1 MKAFDMCK
9 QFDRF
14 GPFPALELPLCAS
27 CKDGNDSFPVIG
39 FEVVRIVDNMILLLL
54 VLHHQAC
61 WLGLAFIAD
70 LQAVN
75 IAVMEER
82 EREKVDQRLS
92 VSTPSAIDA
101 NIECPILVP
110 HPNPVVAI

>member
-1 MKAFDMCK
+1 
-9 QFDRF
+9 
-14 GPFPALELPLCAS
+14 
-27 CKDGNDSFPVIG
+27 
-39 FEVVRIVDNMILLLL
+39 
-54 VLHHQAC
+54 
-61 WLGLAFIAD
+61 
-70 LQAVN
+70 
-75 IAVMEER
+75 MEER